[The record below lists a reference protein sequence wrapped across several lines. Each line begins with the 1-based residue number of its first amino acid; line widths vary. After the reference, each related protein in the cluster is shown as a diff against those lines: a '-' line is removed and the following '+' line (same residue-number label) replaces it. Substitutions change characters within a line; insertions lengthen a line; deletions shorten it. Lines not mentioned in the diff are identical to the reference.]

1 MKALLVVLMS
11 CGLTFGLCGCEKK
24 TPPAEPP
31 PVEEPDTDVP
41 AEAPEAE
48 APAEAAE

>member
-24 TPPAEPP
+24 TPPEPP
-31 PVEEPDTDVP
+31 PVEEGET
-41 AEAPEAE
+41 E
-48 APAEAAE
+48 APAETPEAEPPAEAVE